1 MTLKNKKILIIVG
14 GGIAAYKALDL
25 IRLLKKNN
33 VIIKTILTKS
43 GREFVTPLSITTLT
57 KSKTFEDM
65 FDRNSEA
72 EIDHISL
79 SRWADL
85 IIVLPTTA
93 NFMRSRKV
101 FFRAQ
106 GLRPRTR
113 YFPYLGRRSIDAF
126 AKGET
131 SYTRFGTTSVEI
143 GNLFFDDIV
152 NYSVANANTV
162 YEDEIRGLQETA
174 KQIQRDMI
182 ASIDPS
188 LVYEHDFNL
197 KVTPLSIRTI
207 DFTESDMERIV
218 ESYLKGETPI
228 PCVQCNQT
236 VKFKDLFE
244 VAKDL
249 NADALIT
256 GHYVKSIT
264 KNNSTDM
271 YRAID
276 QNRDQ
281 SYFLFNTTKE
291 QLDYLRFPLGGLLK
305 NQTRDIAKKL
315 NLNVADKPDS
325 QDICFVPNGDYAS
338 VIERFKPNSFKK
350 GNIKN
355 LDGKVIG
362 VHDGIINYTIG
373 QRKGIKIADTDA
385 LYVLMINSDKNE
397 IIVGPKDK
405 LGKKEIEIKNLN
417 LLVKKEE
424 FENNIF
430 VKVRSTGKLLR
441 AKVNLNLNNKGI
453 VILENAEEG
462 ISPGQACVFYSKD
475 SYGDKVLGGG
485 WITS

>member
-1 MTLKNKKILIIVG
+1 MNNDLNSIGLDKKPSDTTVVVAMSGGVDSSTVAGMMKKEGFNVIGITLKLYDDGKEVAASKQCCSGQDIMDAKRVAQKLDIEHKVLYYQNKFKQG
-14 GGIAAYKALDL
+14 
-25 IRLLKKNN
+25 
-33 VIIKTILTKS
+33 VI
-43 GREFVTPLSITTLT
+43 
-57 KSKTFEDM
+57 D
-65 FDRNSEA
+65 
-72 EIDHISL
+72 
-79 SRWADL
+79 
-85 IIVLPTTA
+85 
-93 NFMRSRKV
+93 NF
-101 FFRAQ
+101 
-106 GLRPRTR
+106 
-113 YFPYLGRRSIDAF
+113 
-126 AKGET
+126 
-131 SYTRFGTTSVEI
+131 
-143 GNLFFDDIV
+143 
-152 NYSVANANTV
+152 
-162 YEDEIRGLQETA
+162 
-174 KQIQRDMI
+174 
-182 ASIDPS
+182 
-188 LVYEHDFNL
+188 
-197 KVTPLSIRTI
+197 
-207 DFTESDMERIV
+207 V

-244 VAKDL
+244 VSKDL
-249 NADALIT
+249 RADALIT

-325 QDICFVPNGDYAS
+325 QDICFVPNGNYAS
-338 VIERFKPNSFKK
+338 VIEKFKPNSFKK

-362 VHDGIINYTIG
+362 VHDGIINFTIG
-373 QRKGIKIADTDA
+373 QRKGIKIADTEA

-424 FENNIF
+424 FENDIF